1 MKKRDLNKG
10 ERVFLMI
17 VGLVPAGFGVFWT
30 FSAISMGAPI
40 PFWLFGV
47 VFTRRSDRLGWIRLS
62 RKVLLVQGHSGDPAA
77 GGGLPLLRRRHPG
90 GYGLL

>member
-40 PFWLFGV
+40 PFWLFGA
-47 VFTRRSDRLGWIRLS
+47 VFTGI
-62 RKVLLVQGHSGDPAA
+62 VLVQWI
-77 GGGLPLLRRRHPG
+77 
-90 GYGLL
+90 